1 MARPGPPKKPVAL
14 RVLSGE
20 RRPSRVNYR
29 EPKMLDHVPA
39 PPDALSEKARA
50 VWDAVVAQLR
60 PTRML
65 TDVDAYM
72 LAVFCEH
79 IVNHQEQTALVRNS
93 SHLLLSKRTGDM
105 VKNPLVGMMRNEAHV
120 VRLLASEFG
129 LTPAARASL
138 VAPPAPQSDL
148 EQLLS

>member
-20 RRPSRVNYR
+20 RRPSRVNYH
-29 EPKMLDHVPA
+29 EPKMLPHVPA
-39 PPDALSEKARA
+39 CPTTLSDKARP

-60 PTRML
+60 PSRML
-65 TDVDAYM
+65 SDVDAYV

-79 IVNHQEQTALVRNS
+79 VINHQEEVALVRAS
-93 SHLLLSKRTGDM
+93 GYLLQRDGAM

-120 VRLLASEFG
+120 IRLLAGEYG
-129 LTPAARASL
+129 LTPAARASI